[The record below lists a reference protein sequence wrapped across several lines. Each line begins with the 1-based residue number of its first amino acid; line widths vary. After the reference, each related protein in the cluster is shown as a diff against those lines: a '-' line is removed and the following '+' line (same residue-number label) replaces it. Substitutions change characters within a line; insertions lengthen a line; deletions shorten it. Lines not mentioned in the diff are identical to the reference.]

1 MSRLFGPLR
10 QMGYVVPDVEAAMKH
25 SIEVCGVGPWF
36 YAERLPLT
44 SFSYGGKRYDDIHL
58 SIALANS
65 GDDADRADPAALGP
79 SVDGPRFPGREP
91 QGRAAALVELAG
103 ELRRALSARAG
114 AGYVVGQ
121 EGDAPR
127 GRFVYFR
134 NEGHP
139 GTAIEMSHATPTR
152 RRIFDAVREAAV
164 GWDGGPDPHRLADYD
179 ACNGSADCVRAHH
192 HRSTHA
198 HVGTPR
204 RLLHPDETMTEQHPD
219 RHPVR
224 RRSLVARHRPRH
236 DTGEVLM
243 LAG

>member
-25 SIEVCGVGPWF
+25 WIEVCGVGPWF

-65 GDDADRADPAALGP
+65 GDMQIELIQQRSDHPSWGATSWLRTPGAGCSTGRAGRRTTTSSIDRA
-79 SVDGPRFPGREP
+79 
-91 QGRAAALVELAG
+91 LA
-103 ELRRALSARAG
+103 

-139 GTAIEMSHATPTR
+139 GTVIEMSHATPTR

-164 GWDGGPDPHRLADYD
+164 GWDGRDPIR
-179 ACNGSADCVRAHH
+179 
-192 HRSTHA
+192 
-198 HVGTPR
+198 
-204 RLLHPDETMTEQHPD
+204 
-219 RHPVR
+219 
-224 RRSLVARHRPRH
+224 
-236 DTGEVLM
+236 TGWPT
-243 LAG
+243 